1 MLNTVIL
8 MGRLTRDPE
17 LRYTQSQIPV
27 ASFTL
32 AVDRDF
38 TSKDKNKAREADF
51 INCVAWRSTAEF
63 VDKYFTKGSA
73 AAVKGRLQSREYL
86 DKSNNKRTAF
96 EVVVDDIYFAGEKKA
111 ASDRYAPVDI
121 PHSDF
126 YEIADDDGELPF

>member
-38 TSKDKNKAREADF
+38 TSKDKNKAKEVDF

-63 VDKYFTKGSA
+63 VSKYFAKGSA

-96 EVVVDDIYFAGEKKA
+96 EVVVDDIYFAGEKKT

-121 PHSDF
+121 PHGEF
-126 YEIADDDGELPF
+126 TELMDDDGELPF